1 MALTFRKDDK
11 ERKQKSLER
20 AQKEAKMASE
30 SAKDARNRR
39 EAKIV
44 ANKLEAPVEQN
55 EEKQVVEN
63 VLDETKDEIKVAT
76 RKDAKEEL
84 TAMQREQQQV
94 VNKALDET
102 KDEIKVATREAK
114 KEIPQY
120 TQKLGDLQEQTIQ
133 TTREIADNYIESQ
146 KEIIS
151 IYQSVWTPFVENA
164 NSKFWNY
171 WSVSPK
177 GLAETYGTVV
187 SSFAD
192 NVIAATRLT
201 NNAVSANM
209 ELFSTALQQ
218 TKDNSRELSRL
229 VINTAKVF
237 HETSNDVATTGFST
251 AQAVVPSS
259 RLRR

>member
-1 MALTFRKDDK
+1 MSINKKD
-11 ERKQKSLER
+11 R
-20 AQKEAKMASE
+20 
-30 SAKDARNRR
+30 
-39 EAKIV
+39 
-44 ANKLEAPVEQN
+44 
-55 EEKQVVEN
+55 
-63 VLDETKDEIKVAT
+63 
-76 RKDAKEEL
+76 KEEDA
-84 TAMQREQQQV
+84 TVPSPSQIQKDQQQA

-102 KDEIKVATREAK
+102 KDEIKTATREAAR
-114 KEIPQY
+114 EIPQY
-120 TQKLGDLQEQTIQ
+120 TQRLGDIQEQTIQ

-164 NSKFWNY
+164 NSRFWNY
-171 WSVSPK
+171 WSISPK
-177 GLAETYGTVV
+177 GIAETYGTVV

-229 VINTAKVF
+229 GVNATKVF
-237 HETSNDVATTGFST
+237 HEATNDVATTGLST
-251 AQAVVPSS
+251 AETIPSS
-259 RLRR
+259 RPRR

>member
-1 MALTFRKDDK
+1 MSTARKDRK
-11 ERKQKSLER
+11 EDDTTS
-20 AQKEAKMASE
+20 S
-30 SAKDARNRR
+30 
-39 EAKIV
+39 
-44 ANKLEAPVEQN
+44 
-55 EEKQVVEN
+55 
-63 VLDETKDEIKVAT
+63 
-76 RKDAKEEL
+76 KEEL

-171 WSVSPK
+171 WSISPK
-177 GLAETYGTVV
+177 GIAETYGTVV

-201 NNAVSANM
+201 NNAVSTNM

-229 VINTAKVF
+229 GVNATKVF
-237 HETSNDVATTGFST
+237 HEATNDVATIGLSGAET
-251 AQAVVPSS
+251 VPSS
-259 RLRR
+259 RRTR

>member
-1 MALTFRKDDK
+1 MSTARKDRK
-11 ERKQKSLER
+11 EDDTTSPTPSQLQK
-20 AQKEAKMASE
+20 
-30 SAKDARNRR
+30 
-39 EAKIV
+39 
-44 ANKLEAPVEQN
+44 
-55 EEKQVVEN
+55 
-63 VLDETKDEIKVAT
+63 
-76 RKDAKEEL
+76 
-84 TAMQREQQQV
+84 EQQQA

-102 KDEIKVATREAK
+102 KDEIKVATREAA

-151 IYQSVWTPFVENA
+151 IYQSVWTPYVENA
-164 NSKFWNY
+164 NSRFWNY
-171 WSVSPK
+171 WSISPK

-201 NNAVSANM
+201 NNAISANM

-218 TKDNSRELSRL
+218 TKDSSKEFSRL
-229 VINTAKVF
+229 GVNAAKVF
-237 HETSNDVATTGFST
+237 NEASNDVATTGFST
-251 AQAVVPSS
+251 A
-259 RLRR
+259 

>member
-1 MALTFRKDDK
+1 MSTARKDRK
-11 ERKQKSLER
+11 EDDTTSP
-20 AQKEAKMASE
+20 S
-30 SAKDARNRR
+30 
-39 EAKIV
+39 V
-44 ANKLEAPVEQN
+44 NKA
-55 EEKQVVEN
+55 
-63 VLDETKDEIKVAT
+63 LDAT
-76 RKDAKEEL
+76 RRDAKEEL
-84 TAMQREQQQV
+84 TAMQREQQQA

-102 KDEIKVATREAK
+102 KDEIKVATREAA

-164 NSKFWNY
+164 NSRFWNY
-171 WSVSPK
+171 WSISPK
-177 GLAETYGTVV
+177 EMAETYGTVV

-201 NNAVSANM
+201 NNAISANM

-218 TKDNSRELSRL
+218 TKDSSKEFSRL
-229 VINTAKVF
+229 GVNAAKVF
-237 HETSNDVATTGFST
+237 NEASNDLANSSFSHVET
-251 AQAVVPSS
+251 AAS
-259 RLRR
+259 RQRR